1 MKKSAWLLVA
11 LLIGATTVVVGQERG
26 RNPRLPE
33 NRLEKMETRLTLTAE
48 QMDEVRPIIE
58 KSWNDSTKLRESTRG
73 SGSSPESIKKM
84 RDEMDALQQNTRK
97 QLAEILTGEQLAEYD
112 RMTQEER
119 EEMRQRRRRRM
130 RREES

>member
-1 MKKSAWLLVA
+1 
-11 LLIGATTVVVGQERG
+11 
-26 RNPRLPE
+26 
-33 NRLEKMETRLTLTAE
+33 
-48 QMDEVRPIIE
+48 
-58 KSWNDSTKLRESTRG
+58 DSTKLRESTRG